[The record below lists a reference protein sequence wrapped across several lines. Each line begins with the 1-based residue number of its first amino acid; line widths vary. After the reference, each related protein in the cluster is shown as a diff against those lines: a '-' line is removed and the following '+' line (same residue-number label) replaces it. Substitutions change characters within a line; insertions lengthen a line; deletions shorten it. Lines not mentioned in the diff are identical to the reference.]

1 MEATKR
7 IATRKKKGFN
17 LRNTISSGIIGLI
30 LVIFV
35 IVTIYPIINTIAV
48 SFNEALDALRGG
60 IYLWPRKWTLNN
72 YRTVLNKESIT
83 TGLYVSV
90 LRTVVG
96 TVAHLATTALLA
108 FVLSRKN
115 YIFAK
120 PLSFIYVLT
129 MYVNGG
135 LIPGFLLNRS
145 LGFMNSFWV
154 YIIPG
159 MVAAFNM
166 LVMRTYMNGLPDSLE
181 ESAKM
186 DGAGYTTIF
195 IRIIVPLCKPVFATV
210 ALFIAVGQWNSWF
223 DTMLFNRLNENLT
236 TLQYELMKLL
246 SSVSQLSGDANVAAQ
261 TSAATGSSQVTTTSI
276 RSAATVLT
284 CLPIVALYPFLQRYF
299 VTGLTI
305 GGVKE

>member
-1 MEATKR
+1 
-7 IATRKKKGFN
+7 
-17 LRNTISSGIIGLI
+17 
-30 LVIFV
+30 
-35 IVTIYPIINTIAV
+35 VTIYPIINTIAL

-83 TGLYVSV
+83 TGLYISV

-96 TVAHLATTALLA
+96 TVLHLVTTALLA

-115 YIFAK
+115 FLFAK
-120 PLSFIYVLT
+120 PLSFLYVLT

-166 LVMRTYMNGLPDSLE
+166 LVIRTYMNGLPDSLE

-186 DGAGYTTIF
+186 DGAGYTVIF
-195 IRIIVPLCKPVFATV
+195 FRIIVPLCKPVFATV

-246 SSVSQLSGDANVAAQ
+246 SSVSQLSGDANISAQ
-261 TSAATGSSQVTTTSI
+261 TSAATGSATVTTNSI

-299 VTGLTI
+299 VSGLTI